1 MTKTSH
7 PTTITIIADGADVG
21 KTVGDVGD
29 SVGNDV
35 GAKEGERVG
44 NDSVGNEVGA
54 MEYSQLQAIQEEP

>member
-1 MTKTSH
+1 MRITIMTKTSH

-35 GAKEGERVG
+35 GAEEGE
-44 NDSVGNEVGA
+44 SVTLYV
-54 MEYSQLQAIQEEP
+54 L